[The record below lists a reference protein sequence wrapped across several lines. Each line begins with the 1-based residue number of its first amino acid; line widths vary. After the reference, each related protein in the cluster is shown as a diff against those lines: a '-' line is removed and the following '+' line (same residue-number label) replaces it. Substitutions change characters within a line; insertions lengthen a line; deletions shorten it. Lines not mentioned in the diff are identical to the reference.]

1 MSPTPQRLHWTHMVV
16 LFALV
21 SLMSDLSS
29 AAQRPLNW
37 NLLAAGEDEVM
48 ENQLSATDF
57 ARANGSEVVALTV
70 PQLEN
75 KHLEGRL
82 IGEIA
87 AGAFGLVDRGL
98 LKTGWNADIVVLD
111 PETVGSG
118 PVYMKNDLPCNEP
131 RIYADAFG
139 IDHVFVNGVQ
149 TVKDG
154 VHTNEMPG
162 KVLRSGQDTKTPQ
175 MRRAG

>member
-1 MSPTPQRLHWTHMVV
+1 
-16 LFALV
+16 
-21 SLMSDLSS
+21 
-29 AAQRPLNW
+29 
-37 NLLAAGEDEVM
+37 
-48 ENQLSATDF
+48 
-57 ARANGSEVVALTV
+57 
-70 PQLEN
+70 
-75 KHLEGRL
+75 
-82 IGEIA
+82 
-87 AGAFGLVDRGL
+87 
-98 LKTGWNADIVVLD
+98 
-111 PETVGSG
+111 
-118 PVYMKNDLPCNEP
+118 MKNDLPCNEP

>member
-1 MSPTPQRLHWTHMVV
+1 MVV

-37 NLLAAGEDEVM
+37 NLL
-48 ENQLSATDF
+48 
-57 ARANGSEVVALTV
+57 
-70 PQLEN
+70 
-75 KHLEGRL
+75 
-82 IGEIA
+82 A